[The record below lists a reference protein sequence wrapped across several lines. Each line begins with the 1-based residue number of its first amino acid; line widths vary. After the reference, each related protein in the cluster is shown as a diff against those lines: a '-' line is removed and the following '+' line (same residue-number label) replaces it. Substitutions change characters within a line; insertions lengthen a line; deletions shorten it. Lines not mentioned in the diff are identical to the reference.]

1 MWKGTKSLQPQ
12 TEENQGRKPEPA
24 KDKVRFVMRVFSF
37 CTLPEPG
44 VRASALAS
52 MKASFTSGSSQ
63 LTTIQ
68 QRGSRETSGGHERE
82 GGREEGAQGPLL
94 TLRYTKCLSLSQ
106 LCLLRGLGMSQAK
119 EGATMVSFRSC
130 ASKSLSS
137 PLPSWPWYS
146 HHKLQT
152 HDTSSSNPEGQWDLV
167 RVLR

>member
-24 KDKVRFVMRVFSF
+24 KDKVRFVIRVFSF

-82 GGREEGAQGPLL
+82 GGREGRRGPGP
-94 TLRYTKCLSLSQ
+94 T
-106 LCLLRGLGMSQAK
+106 A
-119 EGATMVSFRSC
+119 
-130 ASKSLSS
+130 
-137 PLPSWPWYS
+137 
-146 HHKLQT
+146 H
-152 HDTSSSNPEGQWDLV
+152 PEVHQVLV
-167 RVLR
+167 PQPAVPPERPGHESG